1 MGSSW
6 DEPPVD
12 HEQAGDLPDN
22 GGTQG
27 LWDRLSDALPAEQN
41 TRQRLAFLAEAST
54 VLGRS
59 LDVEET
65 LQQLADLTVPQLA
78 DWCTIEVFEG
88 EQLRPAAVAHTNPAK
103 IPKVRELRDRY
114 GYADQHG
121 PGKVA
126 RTGEPELL
134 EEVTDD
140 LLASV
145 AHDDEHLALMR
156 DLAPVSLVAVPLV
169 ARGRVL
175 GALTLAQSES
185 GRHYRDEDLDLLQ
198 DLAQRA
204 ATAVDN
210 AVLYAERDRVARTL
224 QQALLPPRLPD
235 PPGLDLAAVYDTAD
249 DVDIGGDF
257 YDVIDTPQ
265 GWVVVLG
272 DVCGK
277 GVQAASLSSLAR
289 HTVRSAALQDADP
302 VYVLRV
308 LNDALLR
315 QDPSESFCTALC
327 VQLRPGSRQ
336 AEAVLASAGHP
347 PALMVR
353 ANGSIGEIDG
363 DGMLVGAFDEPDF
376 ERTTATLH
384 AGDMLMLYTDG
395 LSEARQGGEL
405 FGTEGIISALR
416 QVPGESAESVLA
428 HVHATVEGWQDGQ
441 RDDMA
446 MLAIHF
452 TP

>member
-6 DEPPVD
+6 YEPPVE
-12 HEQAGDLPDN
+12 HEQAGESPEST
-22 GGTQG
+22 GTGG
-27 LWDRLSDALPAEQN
+27 LWDRLSDALPAEQMA
-41 TRQRLAFLAEAST
+41 RQRLAFLAEAST

-78 DWCTIEVFEG
+78 DWCTIELFEG
-88 EQLRPAAVAHTNPAK
+88 GQLRPAAVAHTDPAK

-114 GYADQHG
+114 GYAHQHG
-121 PGKVA
+121 PGRVA
-126 RTGEPELL
+126 RTGEPELI
-134 EEVTDD
+134 EEVTDG

-156 DLAPVSLVAVPLV
+156 DLGPVSLVAVPLV
-169 ARGRVL
+169 SRGRVL
-175 GALTLAQSES
+175 GAVTLAQSES
-185 GRHYRDEDLDLLQ
+185 GRHYRDEDLELLQ
-198 DLAQRA
+198 DVAQRA

-224 QQALLPPRLPD
+224 QQALLPPKLPD

-289 HTVRSAALQDADP
+289 HTVRSAALQDGDP
-302 VYVLRV
+302 AHVLGV

-327 VQLRPGSRQ
+327 VQLRLAPRR
-336 AEAVLASAGHP
+336 AEVVLASAGHP

-353 ANGSIGEIDG
+353 ANGSIAQMDG
-363 DGMLVGAFDEPDF
+363 DGMLVGAFDEPVF
-376 ERTTATLH
+376 ERTRDTLH
-384 AGDMLMLYTDG
+384 PGDLLMLYTDG
-395 LSEARQGGEL
+395 LSEARHGGEL

-416 QVPGESAESVLA
+416 HAPAEDAESVLA

-441 RDDMA
+441 RDDVA
-446 MLAIHF
+446 MLAIQF
-452 TP
+452 NP